1 MKELKDRD
9 GKVINE
15 GDVIAYPSMSKD
27 RNTIEGY
34 YVSKVKYDEKRGKL
48 VTEDGYGF
56 SLAYNVVK
64 LNL

>member
-15 GDVIAYPSMSKD
+15 GDIIAHPSKSKD

-34 YVSKVKYDEKRGKL
+34 YVSKVKYDEMRGKL
-48 VTEDGYGF
+48 VTEDGYEF

>member
-9 GKVINE
+9 GKAIKE
-15 GDVIAYPSMSKD
+15 GDIIAYPLMNEK

-34 YVSKVKYDEKRGKL
+34 FVSKVKYDEKRGEL
-48 VTEDGYGF
+48 VTDNGYGF